1 MQPRP
6 STPELAAAVREF
18 LEAEI
23 VPTMTDARLKFRTLV
38 AMNALGM
45 IERSP
50 LEEQHLRTEIS
61 SLAAL
66 LGEPIGILETRE
78 ALETEAL
85 RLNTLLSSRIRSG
98 NAPDGTLEVLH
109 RLAVDKLQVSSPGY
123 LKKYMTPVER

>member
-1 MQPRP
+1 
-6 STPELAAAVREF
+6 

-50 LEEQHLRTEIS
+50 LEEAHLRSEVS

-66 LGEPIGILETRE
+66 LGEPVPTIKTRE
-78 ALETEAL
+78 ELEAEAL
-85 RLNTLLSSRIRSG
+85 RLNALLSSRIRNS
-98 NAPDGTLEVLH
+98 NAPGGTLEVLH
-109 RLAVDKLQVSSPGY
+109 SLAVDKLQLSSPGY
-123 LKKYMTPVER
+123 LKKYGA